1 MADILSKQYSS
12 VFSTPKHPPP
22 STTDQPVQMGD
33 IPLTRKDFEDM
44 IDELDNTSA
53 AGPDGFP
60 AIFLKHCKKS
70 LSRPLLILWRKCLD
84 TGKTPETL
92 KKSLIV
98 PIHKGGNRTQPE
110 RYRPVALTSHLIK
123 IFEKILRKHMTHFIE
138 ENDLFNANQHG
149 FRSGRSCLSQ
159 LLSHYDE
166 ILSLLEQ
173 GKNADVVYLDFSKAF
188 DKVDLNLALTKVQ
201 NLGIGG
207 KILKWLQSFLTNR
220 YQTVLVDGTP
230 SNPTPVIS
238 GVPQGSVLGP
248 LIFLILMGD
257 IDEKVQHSSTRSFAD
272 DTRLIKGIEIV
283 EDTQKLQGDL
293 NSVYVWSDDNNME
306 FNAVKFELLRYGP
319 NTEVKAETHY
329 TSSSNTEIKE
339 YEYVK
344 DLGVLMSNDCKF
356 KHHINNVVINARKTS
371 SWILRT
377 FRTRAATPMLT
388 LWKSLVLP
396 KLEYC
401 SQLWNPWLKCDIQ
414 SLEMVQWSFIR
425 KIIHPEKSYWSRLKA
440 FKLYSL
446 ERRRE
451 RYMIIYTWK
460 ILENLVP
467 NINQSDGLRPV
478 FQPRLG
484 RLCFVKAR
492 ITGTSVALQS
502 IRHNFLSTRGPILF
516 NSLPKELRNLSG
528 CPVLEFK
535 KKLDKFLVS
544 VPDEPSVLGATT
556 NAASNSIK
564 HQINNRQADIGLFT

>member
-1 MADILSKQYSS
+1 
-12 VFSTPKHPPP
+12 
-22 STTDQPVQMGD
+22 
-33 IPLTRKDFEDM
+33 
-44 IDELDNTSA
+44 
-53 AGPDGFP
+53 
-60 AIFLKHCKKS
+60 
-70 LSRPLLILWRKCLD
+70 
-84 TGKTPETL
+84 
-92 KKSLIV
+92 
-98 PIHKGGNRTQPE
+98 
-110 RYRPVALTSHLIK
+110 
-123 IFEKILRKHMTHFIE
+123 
-138 ENDLFNANQHG
+138 
-149 FRSGRSCLSQ
+149 
-159 LLSHYDE
+159 
-166 ILSLLEQ
+166 
-173 GKNADVVYLDFSKAF
+173 
-188 DKVDLNLALTKVQ
+188 
-201 NLGIGG
+201 
-207 KILKWLQSFLTNR
+207 
-220 YQTVLVDGTP
+220 
-230 SNPTPVIS
+230 
-238 GVPQGSVLGP
+238 
-248 LIFLILMGD
+248 
-257 IDEKVQHSSTRSFAD
+257 
-272 DTRLIKGIEIV
+272 
-283 EDTQKLQGDL
+283 
-293 NSVYVWSDDNNME
+293 
-306 FNAVKFELLRYGP
+306 
-319 NTEVKAETHY
+319 
-329 TSSSNTEIKE
+329 
-339 YEYVK
+339 
-344 DLGVLMSNDCKF
+344 MSNDCKF

-484 RLCFVKAR
+484 RSCFVKAR

-535 KKLDKFLVS
+535 KKLDKFLVF